1 MSLVQGHSRYR
12 CVPAFVLLMVVAS
25 VPVAA
30 NEQAEAPAQSTT
42 TLMASAIVPGTEV
55 PAIEPAMQPRL
66 PRHALLPALYASFSV
81 LQALDVHSTLRA
93 LDAGAAEANPAMKA
107 VASNPTTLIA
117 IKTAAAV
124 GAIYLT
130 EKVLK
135 RKNRMAAILLMVG
148 MTSVQS
154 FLVAHN
160 YRVGSGNAT
169 NRR

>member
-1 MSLVQGHSRYR
+1 
-12 CVPAFVLLMVVAS
+12 MVVAS

-30 NEQAEAPAQSTT
+30 NEQDEALAQSPT
-42 TLMASAIVPGTEV
+42 TLMASAAILPVTEA
-55 PAIEPAMQPRL
+55 PAVEPTMQPRL
-66 PRHALLPALYASFSV
+66 PRHTLLPALYASFSV

-117 IKTAAAV
+117 VKTAAAV

-148 MTSVQS
+148 MNSVQG
-154 FLVAHN
+154 FLVARN
-160 YRVGSGNAT
+160 YRVGSGTAT